1 MTTQLVE
8 LADHVFVLFR
18 RKEVEKVSSFV
29 LPYIIRQSQCWI
41 RQGELS
47 ECFVMSRFS
56 LLGAMC

>member
-29 LPYIIRQSQCWI
+29 LPYIIRQSKC
-41 RQGELS
+41 
-47 ECFVMSRFS
+47 
-56 LLGAMC
+56 